1 MKNIMLNIY
10 QKLSIVPITLLIFVG
25 VYQICIGGLL
35 GEIFN
40 GNVTW
45 ILSVTQSMIID
56 TVITL
61 IVIYFLI
68 NGFPKIYKKLR
79 DDIKTKGV
87 ATFLLLTCVGIAII
101 LFVVG
106 RLFLNQVV
114 FNINYILLMAVL
126 ILLCVLQKFI
136 DNMIYPKNKVN
147 IDNA

>member
-1 MKNIMLNIY
+1 MKNIMLKIY

-40 GNVTW
+40 GSVTW

-61 IVIYFLI
+61 IIIYFLI
-68 NGFPKIYKKLR
+68 NGLPKIYKKLR
-79 DDIKTKGV
+79 DNIKTKGV
-87 ATFLLLTCVGIAII
+87 ATFLLLTCVCIAII
-101 LFVVG
+101 LFIIG
-106 RLFLNQVV
+106 QLFLNQVV
-114 FNINYILLMAVL
+114 FSINYILLMAVL
-126 ILLCVLQKFI
+126 VLLCILQKFI
-136 DNMIYPKNKVN
+136 ENMIYPKNKVN

>member
-1 MKNIMLNIY
+1 MLNIY

-25 VYQICIGGLL
+25 IYQICIGGLL
-35 GEIFN
+35 GEIFS
-40 GNVTW
+40 GNVSW

-68 NGFPKIYKKLR
+68 NGLPKTYKKLK
-79 DDIKTKGV
+79 DNIKTKGV

-101 LFVVG
+101 LFIIG

-126 ILLCVLQKFI
+126 IMLCILQKFI
-136 DNMIYPKNKVN
+136 DNIVYPKNKVN
-147 IDNA
+147 INN

>member
-1 MKNIMLNIY
+1 MGI
-10 QKLSIVPITLLIFVG
+10 
-25 VYQICIGGLL
+25 YQICIGGLL

>member
-1 MKNIMLNIY
+1 VKNIMLNIY